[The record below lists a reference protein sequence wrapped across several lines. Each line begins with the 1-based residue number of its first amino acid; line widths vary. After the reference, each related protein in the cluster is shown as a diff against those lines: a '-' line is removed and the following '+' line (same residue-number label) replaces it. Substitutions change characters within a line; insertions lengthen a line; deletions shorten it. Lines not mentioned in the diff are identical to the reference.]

1 MPIENRVV
9 LITGASSGFG
19 RLTAEHL
26 ARKRYSVIAT
36 MRDLSGKNAG
46 AAAELRLL
54 ARGESL
60 DLHVAELDV
69 TQDASV
75 DRCVRETIAR
85 AGRIDVL
92 VNNAGFGH
100 KGLTESF
107 TVQQAQRIFDTNF
120 FGVVRM
126 IRAVL
131 PHMHKQGS
139 GLLLQVSSGAGRVV
153 LPAMGFY
160 CASKHAL
167 EALTDAYRYELAG
180 AGIDSVSIQPG
191 AYATAIFRKIE
202 HGADVARED
211 QYTAAKE
218 FAPRIN
224 AFLEGSKADPME
236 IAEAI
241 LQIIETPAGQR
252 RVRYRV
258 GRGATG
264 VEAINET
271 AAQMQA
277 QLLAG
282 YGLGDIAQFRASS
295 AGAKA

>member
-75 DRCVRETIAR
+75 DRCVRETIA
-85 AGRIDVL
+85 
-92 VNNAGFGH
+92 
-100 KGLTESF
+100 
-107 TVQQAQRIFDTNF
+107 
-120 FGVVRM
+120 
-126 IRAVL
+126 
-131 PHMHKQGS
+131 
-139 GLLLQVSSGAGRVV
+139 
-153 LPAMGFY
+153 
-160 CASKHAL
+160 
-167 EALTDAYRYELAG
+167 
-180 AGIDSVSIQPG
+180 
-191 AYATAIFRKIE
+191 
-202 HGADVARED
+202 DVARED

-282 YGLGDIAQFRASS
+282 YGLGDLAQFRASS

>member
-180 AGIDSVSIQPG
+180 VGIDSVSIQPG
-191 AYATAIFRKIE
+191 AYPTAIFGKIE
-202 HGADVARED
+202 AGADVARED

-224 AFLEGSKADPME
+224 ALLEGSKADPIE

-282 YGLGDIAQFRASS
+282 YGLGDLAQFRASS